1 MWQPIEHPI
10 AAIATSPGKLSLTR
24 RAFVSGVVA
33 GSSLAFIGGKAFA
46 KAPAFGHQVLSA
58 YRHTVGSFEVIALSD
73 GAVDLPVQLFPKAD
87 PAETTKI
94 LASTG
99 APTDKLGTAVNAFL
113 VNTGDKLVLIDS
125 GAGQLFGPTLGRF
138 AANLM
143 TLGIDPKA
151 VDIIAMTHLHPDH
164 FGGLLTSDAKLAF
177 PNAAIFIGDAD
188 AKLWLDEAN
197 GAKAPADNKPFFDQA
212 RMMVGPYVAAQK
224 YQPAVDGKEVVAGV
238 TAMAAPGHTPGHTMY
253 RISSDNQS
261 LLIWGDIVHC
271 ASLQFPHPEWAIAFD
286 TDQDL
291 AIATRAKV
299 FDMTSTD
306 KLTVAGAHL
315 PFPGIGHVVKSSTG
329 YGYVPVFWAPG

>member
-1 MWQPIEHPI
+1 MWASPKHPI
-10 AAIATSPGKLSLTR
+10 AASATGPGKLLLTR
-24 RAFVSGVVA
+24 RAFVAAALA
-33 GSSLAFIGGKAFA
+33 GSSFAFVGGSAFA

-87 PAETTKI
+87 PAETAKI
-94 LASTG
+94 LTSTG

-138 AANLM
+138 AANLA
-143 TLGIDPKA
+143 TLGIDPNA
-151 VDIIAMTHLHPDH
+151 VDVIAMTHLHPDH
-164 FGGLLTSDAKLAF
+164 FGGLLTADAKLAF
-177 PNAAIFIGDAD
+177 PNAAIFIGEAD
-188 AKLWLDEAN
+188 TKLWLDEAN

-224 YQPAVDGKEVVAGV
+224 YQAAADGKEVVAGV
-238 TAMAAPGHTPGHTMY
+238 TAIAAPGHTPGHTMY
-253 RISSDNQS
+253 RVSSGNQS

-271 ASLQFPHPEWAIAFD
+271 AALQFPHPDWAIAFD
-286 TDQDL
+286 TDQEI

-299 FDMTSTD
+299 FDMASTD
-306 KLTVAGAHL
+306 KLAVAGAHL
-315 PFPGIGHVVKSSTG
+315 PFPGIGHVVKSNTG
-329 YGYVPVFWAPG
+329 YGYVPLFWAPG

>member
-1 MWQPIEHPI
+1 MWASPKPPI
-10 AAIATSPGKLSLTR
+10 AAIAPGQGKLALTR
-24 RAFVSGVVA
+24 RAFVGGA
-33 GSSLAFIGGKAFA
+33 LTGSSLALSGGNAFA

-58 YRHTVGSFEVIALSD
+58 YRHVVGSIEVIALSD

-87 PAETTKI
+87 PAETAKI
-94 LASTG
+94 LTSTG

-113 VNTGDKLVLIDS
+113 VNTGDRLVLIDS

-138 AANLM
+138 AANLA
-143 TLGIDPKA
+143 TLGFDPNA
-151 VDIIAMTHLHPDH
+151 VDVIAMTHLHPDH
-164 FGGLLTSDAKLAF
+164 FGGLLTADAKLAF
-177 PNAAIFIGDAD
+177 PNAAIFIGEAD
-188 AKLWLDEAN
+188 TRLWLDEAN

-224 YQPAVDGKEVVAGV
+224 YQPAADGKEVVAGV

-253 RISSDNQS
+253 RVSSGNQS

-271 ASLQFPHPEWAIAFD
+271 AALQFPHPDWAIAFD
-286 TDQDL
+286 TDQEL
-291 AIATRAKV
+291 AIASRAKV
-299 FDMTSTD
+299 FDMASTD

-329 YGYVPVFWAPG
+329 YGYVPLFWAPG